1 MIVTHAL
8 AAVAAGAVLT
18 FQSWGYMVPH
28 KNPLDSLIL
37 INKVY
42 RAPNAPIALRLPD
55 VEPVEET
62 IRGNTYMVPKAA
74 QALEEM
80 FAEAASQ
87 GIHFYTRSGYRSYQT
102 QKTIYE
108 RKDREGRYSSV
119 AKAGYSEHQS
129 GYAMDVE
136 GQSTL
141 GKGLV
146 EAIGSSPEG
155 IWLAE
160 HCHEFGFILRYP
172 KDKQSITGYIYEPWH
187 IRYVG
192 REDAVR
198 IHEQDVT
205 LEEYLTKL
213 RRDRIASLEV
223 DKEQ

>member
-1 MIVTHAL
+1 
-8 AAVAAGAVLT
+8 
-18 FQSWGYMVPH
+18 
-28 KNPLDSLIL
+28 
-37 INKVY
+37 
-42 RAPNAPIALRLPD
+42 
-55 VEPVEET
+55 
-62 IRGNTYMVPKAA
+62 
-74 QALEEM
+74 
-80 FAEAASQ
+80 
-87 GIHFYTRSGYRSYQT
+87 
-102 QKTIYE
+102 
-108 RKDREGRYSSV
+108 
-119 AKAGYSEHQS
+119 
-129 GYAMDVE
+129 MDVE

-192 REDAVR
+192 REDAAR

-223 DKEQ
+223 DTEQ